1 MVLSGRNQS
10 TKSWPVHALGC
21 SACAPANRV
30 SCTVSCAPQVV
41 RGVVLARKGLEVPVQ
56 QIASLQEGA
65 RLLPS
70 DAYRACLSR
79 VGHQGPGCRVAA
91 SLRRCSCSDRQTQC
105 SSGVCQFAT

>member
-1 MVLSGRNQS
+1 MSHRPICLLLWCCEAGTRAPNAGLR
-10 TKSWPVHALGC
+10 TPWDAVHLLLQKLVC
-21 SACAPANRV
+21 KVRV
-30 SCTVSCAPQVV
+30 MRTPQVV

-79 VGHQGPGCRVAA
+79 VGFRV
-91 SLRRCSCSDRQTQC
+91 
-105 SSGVCQFAT
+105 